1 MSTASLSAPAVAAD
15 LLAAYRPGDSLF
27 SSPRGAL
34 LAEGARAVV
43 PTAGLADAAGVP
55 ARMAALLDGFGPDAI
70 VVGAL
75 PFAPGGVGRL
85 VIPERVLRTGP
96 DEAPRGT
103 DAGGPFLSDR
113 AELVGAPAPATPAQA
128 WAVRPVPAPEAYAAA
143 VDEAVAR
150 MGSGGPLRKVVLAR
164 ALELTAEDPVDPGAI
179 LRRLAERDPRGHA
192 FAVDLGADGTLVGAS
207 PELLVSRH
215 GDVVTAQPLAGSTP
229 RRTDPAADHRGADA
243 LLRSPKD
250 LREHAL
256 VVEAVA
262 AALRPLCAELDVPD
276 APSLVATNAMWHL
289 GTTVVGRL
297 ADPVTTALELAVAL
311 HPTPAVCGTPPD
323 AARALIAELE
333 PFDRGPYA
341 GAVGWQDATGD
352 GEWVVTI
359 RCGVVRDRSLR
370 VFAGAGVVPGSRGVD
385 ELAET
390 HAKLRTFLSALGVEE
405 AGPPAPRRTEPVDPA
420 TARTATVAEGAR

>member
-1 MSTASLSAPAVAAD
+1 MSTASLSVAPVAAD
-15 LLAAYRPGDSLF
+15 LLAAYRPGDALF

-55 ARMAALLDGFGPDAI
+55 ARMAALLDGFGPDAV

-75 PFAPGGVGRL
+75 PFAAGGVGRL
-85 VIPERVLRTGP
+85 VVPERVLRAGP
-96 DEAPRGT
+96 SVADADPDAHRSPDGDVAGT
-103 DAGGPFLSDR
+103 PLVGDAGPHADAIG
-113 AELVGAPAPATPAQA
+113 GAAGRPTPPPHVAAA
-128 WAVRPVPAPEAYAAA
+128 WAVRPIPAPEDYAAA
-143 VDEAVAR
+143 VDAAVAR
-150 MGSGGPLRKVVLAR
+150 MGRDAGSPLRKVVLAR
-164 ALELTAEDPVDPGAI
+164 ALELTAEEPIDPGAI
-179 LRRLAERDPRGHA
+179 LRRLAERDPHGHA

-215 GDVVTAQPLAGSTP
+215 GDVVVAQPLAGSAP
-229 RRTDPAADHRGADA
+229 RRADAAADRSGADA

-256 VVEAVA
+256 VVDAVA
-262 AALRPLCAELDVPD
+262 DALRPLCAALDVPES
-276 APSLVATNAMWHL
+276 PSLVATNAMWHL

-297 ADPVTTALELAVAL
+297 ADPATTALDLAVAL

-323 AARALIAELE
+323 AARAVIAELE

-370 VFAGAGVVPGSRGVD
+370 VFAGAGVVPGSRGAD

-390 HAKLRTFLSALGVEE
+390 HAKLRTFLSVLGVEE
-405 AGPPAPRRTEPVDPA
+405 AR
-420 TARTATVAEGAR
+420 

>member
-1 MSTASLSAPAVAAD
+1 M
-15 LLAAYRPGDSLF
+15 
-27 SSPRGAL
+27 
-34 LAEGARAVV
+34 
-43 PTAGLADAAGVP
+43 
-55 ARMAALLDGFGPDAI
+55 DGHA
-70 VVGAL
+70 
-75 PFAPGGVGRL
+75 
-85 VIPERVLRTGP
+85 
-96 DEAPRGT
+96 
-103 DAGGPFLSDR
+103 
-113 AELVGAPAPATPAQA
+113 
-128 WAVRPVPAPEAYAAA
+128 
-143 VDEAVAR
+143 
-150 MGSGGPLRKVVLAR
+150 GPLRKVVLAR
-164 ALELTAEDPVDPGAI
+164 ALELTAAEPVDPGAI
-179 LRRLAERDPRGHA
+179 LRRLAARDPHGYA

-215 GDVVTAQPLAGSTP
+215 GDLVVAQPLAGSTP
-229 RRTDPAADHRGADA
+229 RRADAAFDRSGADA

-256 VVEAVA
+256 VVDAVA
-262 AALRPLCAELDVPD
+262 AVLRPLCAQLDVPE

-297 ADPVTTALELAVAL
+297 ADPGTTALELAVAL

-405 AGPPAPRRTEPVDPA
+405 GGR
-420 TARTATVAEGAR
+420 

>member
-1 MSTASLSAPAVAAD
+1 V
-15 LLAAYRPGDSLF
+15 
-27 SSPRGAL
+27 
-34 LAEGARAVV
+34 
-43 PTAGLADAAGVP
+43 
-55 ARMAALLDGFGPDAI
+55 
-70 VVGAL
+70 
-75 PFAPGGVGRL
+75 
-85 VIPERVLRTGP
+85 PERVLRTGP
-96 DEAPRGT
+96 GD
-103 DAGGPFLSDR
+103 D
-113 AELVGAPAPATPAQA
+113 APAPTVDAAGSVTGPVPAIRA
-128 WAVRPVPAPEAYAAA
+128 AGWAIRPVPAPEAYAAA

-150 MGSGGPLRKVVLAR
+150 MGRDAGPRLRKVVLAR
-164 ALELTAEDPVDPGAI
+164 ALELTADEPIDPGAI
-179 LRRLAERDPRGHA
+179 LRRLAARDPRGHA

-215 GDVVTAQPLAGSTP
+215 GDVVVAQPLAGSTP
-229 RRTDPAADHRGADA
+229 RRTDAAADRTGADA

-256 VVEAVA
+256 VVDAVA
-262 AALRPLCAELDVPD
+262 EALRPLCATLDVPD

-297 ADPVTTALELAVAL
+297 ADPATTALDLAVAL

-405 AGPPAPRRTEPVDPA
+405 AR
-420 TARTATVAEGAR
+420 

>member
-1 MSTASLSAPAVAAD
+1 MSTASLPVPAVAAD
-15 LLAAYRPGDSLF
+15 LLAAYRPGDALF

-55 ARMAALLDGFGPDAI
+55 RRMAALLDGFGPDAV

-75 PFAPGGVGRL
+75 PFASGGVGRL
-85 VIPERVLRTGP
+85 VVPERVLRTGP
-96 DEAPRGT
+96 AT
-103 DAGGPFLSDR
+103 DDARDDADLRPLAG
-113 AELVGAPAPATPAQA
+113 A
-128 WAVRPVPAPEAYAAA
+128 WAVRPVPTPEDYAAA
-143 VDEAVAR
+143 VDEAVVR
-150 MGSGGPLRKVVLAR
+150 MDGHAGPLRKVVLAR

-179 LRRLAERDPRGHA
+179 LRRLSARDPRGYA
-192 FAVDLGADGTLVGAS
+192 FAVDLGAEGTLVGAS

-229 RRTDPAADHRGADA
+229 RRADAAADRSGADA

-262 AALRPLCAELDVPD
+262 DALRPLCAELEVPD
-276 APSLVATNAMWHL
+276 EPSLVATNAMWHL

-297 ADPVTTALELAVAL
+297 ADPATTALDLAVAL

-405 AGPPAPRRTEPVDPA
+405 SQ
-420 TARTATVAEGAR
+420 

>member
-1 MSTASLSAPAVAAD
+1 MSTASLPVPAVAAD
-15 LLAAYRPGDSLF
+15 LLAAYRPGDALF

-43 PTAGLADAAGVP
+43 PTAGLADATGVP
-55 ARMAALLDGFGPDAI
+55 RRMAALLDGFGPDAV

-75 PFAPGGVGRL
+75 PFASGGVGRL
-85 VIPERVLRTGP
+85 VVPERVLRTGP
-96 DEAPRGT
+96 AAD
-103 DAGGPFLSDR
+103 DARDDADLRPLAG
-113 AELVGAPAPATPAQA
+113 A
-128 WAVRPVPAPEAYAAA
+128 WAVRPVPTPEDYAAA

-150 MGSGGPLRKVVLAR
+150 MDGHAGPLRKVVLAR
-164 ALELTAEDPVDPGAI
+164 ALELTAENPVDPGAI
-179 LRRLAERDPRGHA
+179 LRRLAARDPRGYA

-229 RRTDPAADHRGADA
+229 RRADAAADRSAADA

-262 AALRPLCAELDVPD
+262 DALRPLCAELEVPD
-276 APSLVATNAMWHL
+276 EPSLVATNAMWHL

-297 ADPVTTALELAVAL
+297 ADPATTALDLAVAL

-405 AGPPAPRRTEPVDPA
+405 SQ
-420 TARTATVAEGAR
+420 